1 MWFDKAYFIGIGG
14 IGMSALARWCA
25 KNGVCVAGYDRV
37 ESAITRSLVA
47 DGMTVHYEDS
57 VEKIPAEFKSDPQK
71 TLVVYTPAIPE
82 DMSELRW
89 FNENGFTVRKRSR
102 ILGEVTANKF
112 VMAVAGTH
120 GKTTTTS
127 MIAHFNRVVTDGGSA
142 FLGGIAK
149 NFDSN
154 LVYGEGDRVA
164 VEADEF
170 DRSFLQLYPNVAVVT
185 SADPDHLDIYGTA
198 EAVREA
204 FEQFIAQIKPGG
216 TLIIKK
222 GVNLKV
228 AEGINTYSYSV
239 DESADFCVENIKIDE
254 CGDYHFTLVTP
265 NGKIEDCHLGV
276 PGWVNVE
283 NCVAAAAA
291 LVCAGPCDF
300 DRLRSAMATFSGVKR
315 RLEFYTKQ
323 PDKVYFDDYAHH
335 PRELAAA
342 ISSVRRIYPERHL
355 TAIFQPH
362 LYTRTQDFAAGF
374 AEALSAADR
383 VILIPIYPAREEPIE
398 GVSSK
403 LILDGITSEKYL
415 VEKSELCELLKN
427 LQTDVVGTFG
437 AGDIELLC
445 KDVNQVIVQK

>member
-1 MWFDKAYFIGIGG
+1 MWFDRAYFIGVGG
-14 IGMSALARWCA
+14 IGMSAIARWCA
-25 KNGVCVAGYDRV
+25 MQGVSVAGYDRV
-37 ESAITRSLVA
+37 ESAITRGLAAVGVA
-47 DGMTVHYEDS
+47 VHYEDS
-57 VEKIPAEFKSDPQK
+57 VEAIPSEFRSDK
-71 TLVVYTPAIPE
+71 GGVLVVYTPAIPD
-82 DMSELRW
+82 DMTELNW
-89 FNENGFTVRKRSR
+89 FRDNGYVVRKRSR
-102 ILGEVTANKF
+102 ILGEITKDKF

-127 MIAHFNRVVTDGGSA
+127 MIAHFNRVVTGGGSA

-149 NFDSN
+149 NFNSN

-170 DRSFLQLYPNVAVVT
+170 DRSFLQLYPDVAVVT

-216 TLIIKK
+216 TLILKK
-222 GVNLKV
+222 GVNLRV
-228 AEGINTYSYSV
+228 AEGVKCFSYSV
-239 DESADFCVENIKIDE
+239 DGEADFCVEDVRIDE

-265 NGKIEDCHLGV
+265 TEKIKECHLGV

-291 LVCAGPCDF
+291 LWCAGECDC
-300 DRLRSAMATFSGVKR
+300 DRLRQAMESFSGVKR
-315 RLEFYTKQ
+315 RLEFYVKQ
-323 PDKVYFDDYAHH
+323 PDRVYFDDYAHH
-335 PRELAAA
+335 PREIAAA
-342 ISSVRRIYPERHL
+342 ISSVKRIYPERHL

-362 LYTRTQDFAAGF
+362 LYTRTRDFAEGF

-403 LILDGITSEKYL
+403 LILDGVTAEKYL
-415 VEKSELCELLKN
+415 VEKSELCDLLGS
-427 LQTDVVGTFG
+427 LESDVVGTFG

-445 KDVNQVIVQK
+445 QDVNQVIANK